1 MGGKINVINM
11 AAIPIILAVGV
22 DGGIHFMVRFR
33 ESQTRNPAEIIR
45 EVGPGIWGSAATTI
59 LGFGSIAYSYTPGM
73 ASMGYLVVIGTVTS
87 VLASLFF
94 LPGILR
100 GRTLPPP

>member
-1 MGGKINVINM
+1 M

-33 ESQTRNPAEIIR
+33 ESKTRNPVEVIR

-59 LGFGSIAYSYTPGM
+59 LGFGSIAYSVTPGM
-73 ASMGYLVVIGTVTS
+73 ASMGYLVVVGTVTS
-87 VLASLFF
+87 VFASLFL
-94 LPGILR
+94 LPGILKAR
-100 GRTLPPP
+100 SLPPQ